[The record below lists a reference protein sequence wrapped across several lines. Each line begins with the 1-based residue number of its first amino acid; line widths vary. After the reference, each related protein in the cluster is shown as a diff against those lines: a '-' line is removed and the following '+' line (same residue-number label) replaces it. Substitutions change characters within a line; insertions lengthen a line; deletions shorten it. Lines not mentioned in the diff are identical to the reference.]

1 MDHLTSRLERRL
13 ARYKSADAYESW
25 IVARVSRSCSGG
37 KGAPAPDYTPL
48 AQASKESAEIM
59 AALGREQ
66 MAFAKEQYRDS
77 LPLFQDLV
85 AQQLEIGNSSKAQAD
100 DYYNYMVA
108 NQRPVEAAL
117 NADAMAAGSEAA
129 QEAAAGKAIADART
143 GYTGALMTAA
153 RTGARFGYDPAKIAA
168 TAGGTGLSAASMQA
182 SAAGEAREKEKG
194 LGFAKKM
201 DVAGLYRGLPG
212 ASSGAYGMALNAGN
226 SAGANQ
232 MQPGNTYQAGMA
244 AGASTIGAGRQ
255 MYQSGL
261 QGVLNAQTSVYNNS
275 QDSGLDVGG
284 LIGGAA
290 KLYTA
295 FGSDRRLKENIE
307 EVGRDP
313 RTGLALYH
321 FNYIGDPDTRF
332 QGVMADEAERFM
344 PAAIIT
350 TQSGLKYVNYDML
363 GIEFKEVSPCT

>member
-37 KGAPAPDYTPL
+37 KDAPAPDYTPL

-182 SAAGEAREKEKG
+182 SAAGAAREKEKG

-226 SAGANQ
+226 SAA
-232 MQPGNTYQAGMA
+232 GNNNAPA
-244 AGASTIGAGRQ
+244 AAFQNGTAQGIGTIAQGRQ
-255 MYQSGL
+255 LYQGGL
-261 QGVLNAQTSVYNNS
+261 QGVLSGESNLYGMQQQANAANAQGTASA
-275 QDSGLDVGG
+275 VGTV
-284 LIGGAA
+284 A
-290 KLYTA
+290 
-295 FGSDRRLKENIE
+295 
-307 EVGRDP
+307 
-313 RTGLALYH
+313 GLA
-321 FNYIGDPDTRF
+321 
-332 QGVMADEAERFM
+332 V
-344 PAAIIT
+344 AI
-350 TQSGLKYVNYDML
+350 
-363 GIEFKEVSPCT
+363 